1 MASPSDPEGRGI
13 DVTVAPQRLFTSVN
27 MHISDPLRGL
37 MTHEFSSAGLD
48 TVSPR
53 YQSQR
58 VSIRMAEILQTQ
70 SALFAFLVAMSLYL
84 DVQTKAQMEL
94 DRVLG
99 QKRLPLISDM
109 ESLPYISAI
118 VKETRWHTTGPLGI
132 PHAVVVDDEYNGYRI
147 PKDSVIIANAW

>member
-1 MASPSDPEGRGI
+1 
-13 DVTVAPQRLFTSVN
+13 
-27 MHISDPLRGL
+27 